1 MWSALAT
8 RATHRIWIPNRLVD
22 LLLAMGTLYERSP
35 TLSDYPHCCA
45 NIGDYSA
52 HNSWRAYSIFS
63 RKVRSRD
70 ICRCTLSTLWI
81 TVE

>member
-1 MWSALAT
+1 VE
-8 RATHRIWIPNRLVD
+8 RARNARDAPHLDTQPTVD

-35 TLSDYPHCCA
+35 TLSDCPHCCA